1 MPNAAEISPTDWAE
15 AAASRRTTAVQR
27 VGVGMAT
34 AMIVTPIVGLPFS
47 LAWIVGYML
56 FQWGEVQIFR
66 PLTDPVRRPMPG
78 WRSLAGC
85 AFMALNTSLYCLPA
99 IPLWLV
105 GGPMGGL
112 AATVMISAAVL
123 YSTLNAPAS
132 ARVLLCTV
140 TPEFLFLGATP
151 VFMAMNGAPKQL
163 VITVAAAVV
172 IFAAYCMIGWQKQTS
187 IRRKDRLERLAM
199 DARQHR
205 AEREAERRSAYL
217 AAVAHDLRTPIGA
230 ILTGAAELERGA
242 VEKSARQHTALITD
256 AGLMMKA
263 LLDDLLDHSRLEA
276 GAMSIEAAD
285 FNLRALLAQTLRLW
299 AGPIRSKGLELRVEG
314 AHQIPAM
321 VRGDAM
327 RLRQVLNNLIS
338 NAVKFTDSGSI
349 TLRLRGWME
358 EPYGHALLIE
368 VADTGPGMRPEQLSR
383 LFTPFD
389 QTEAGVS
396 ARHGGSGLGLSIS
409 RNLIELMG
417 GRLVARSQPGEG
429 ACFTVSVVFPPA
441 VDLTVRATGLD
452 AASRA
457 DVARAL
463 GPITPRAAV
472 SDTPKP
478 APVIA
483 PMIAPAIAA
492 VAADA
497 PAVVAVAPEPQQTP
511 QAEPA
516 DEIDEGE
523 DRPLRALVVDDHD
536 INRRAVELILAPLG
550 CEIATAADGL
560 AALDLCGAQ
569 AFDVIFMDV
578 RMPDLDG
585 RETTRRLRAGG
596 GINAGTP
603 VIAVTADTGEHD
615 IAACMAAGMT
625 YFVSKPLTP
634 SALLGAL
641 QFVLS
646 GGAMED
652 EDATA
657 EIAVA

>member
-1 MPNAAEISPTDWAE
+1 MSSIAEITPPDWTE
-15 AAASRRTTAVQR
+15 AAVSRRATVIQR
-27 VGVGMAT
+27 VGVGAAT
-34 AMIVTPIVGLPFS
+34 AMILLPLLGPLFS
-47 LAWIVGYML
+47 VPWIAAYVL
-56 FQWGEVQIFR
+56 IQWAEVQIFR
-66 PLTDPVRRPMPG
+66 PVTDPDRRPMPR
-78 WRSLAGC
+78 WRALLGC
-85 AFMALNTSLYCLPA
+85 VTMFLNTTLYCLPA
-99 IPLWLV
+99 VPLWLV
-105 GGPMGGL
+105 GGPMGGI

-123 YSTLNAPAS
+123 YSTLNAPSS
-132 ARVLLCTV
+132 AAVLLSTV
-140 TPEFLFLGATP
+140 TPEFVFLGATP
-151 VFMAMNGAPKQL
+151 VFMAMNGSPRQM
-163 VITVAAAVV
+163 VITVSAAVV

-187 IRRKDRLERLAM
+187 VRRQERLERQAL
-199 DARQHR
+199 DVRQAR

-230 ILTGAAELERGA
+230 ILTGASELGRGA
-242 VEKSARQHTALITD
+242 GDKSARQHTALITD

-276 GAMSIEAAD
+276 GAMSIEVAD
-285 FNLRALLAQTLRLW
+285 FNLRGLLAQTLRLW
-299 AGPIRSKGLELRVEG
+299 AGPIKTKGLQLRVEG
-314 AHQIPAM
+314 SAQVPAM

-338 NAVKFTDSGSI
+338 NAVKFTDSGAV
-349 TLRLRGWME
+349 TLRLRAWNE

-368 VADTGPGMRPEQLSR
+368 VADTGPGMRPEQLAR

-417 GRLVARSQPGEG
+417 GRLVARSRPGEG
-429 ACFTVSVVFPPA
+429 ACFTVSVVFAPA
-441 VDLTVRATGLD
+441 TDSTVRATGLD

-463 GPITPRAAV
+463 GPITPRL
-472 SDTPKP
+472 
-478 APVIA
+478 
-483 PMIAPAIAA
+483 
-492 VAADA
+492 
-497 PAVVAVAPEPQQTP
+497 
-511 QAEPA
+511 AEPA
-516 DEIDEGE
+516 RPAHVPAPAAAPAALPEPVVTVTATIEAEVIVEEVADED

-560 AALDLCGAQ
+560 AALALCEAQ

-596 GINAGTP
+596 GFNASTP
-603 VIAVTADTGEHD
+603 VIAVTADTGEQD

-634 SALLGAL
+634 AALLGAL

-646 GGAMED
+646 GGEME
-652 EDATA
+652 EA
-657 EIAVA
+657 EPESAPQSAVA

>member
-1 MPNAAEISPTDWAE
+1 MPNAAETLPTDWSD
-15 AAASRRTTAVQR
+15 AAVNRRETAIQR
-27 VGVGMAT
+27 IGVSLAT
-34 AMIVTPIVGLPFS
+34 ALIITPVVGAAFSVFWVTAY
-47 LAWIVGYML
+47 LAMQFVEI
-56 FQWGEVQIFR
+56 EVFK
-66 PLTDPVRRPMPG
+66 PLTGPQRAPLGR
-78 WRSLAGC
+78 WRSVLGCVVLA
-85 AFMALNTSLYCLPA
+85 ANTTLYCVPA
-99 IPLWLV
+99 IPLWMI

-112 AATVMISAAVL
+112 AATVMLSAAIL

-132 ARVLLCTV
+132 SRVLLCTV
-140 TPEFLFLGATP
+140 TPEFVFLGATP
-151 VFMAMNGAPKQL
+151 VFMFFLGAPRQF
-163 VITVAAAVV
+163 VITVTAAVV
-172 IFAAYCMIGWQKQTS
+172 VFAAYCLVGWQKQTTL
-187 IRRKDRLERLAM
+187 RHRDRLERAAI
-199 DARQHR
+199 DERQRR

-242 VEKSARQHTALITD
+242 TDHAARSQTALITD

-285 FNLRALLAQTLRLW
+285 FNLRAMLAQTLRLW
-299 AGPIRSKGLELRVEG
+299 AGPIRGKGLQLRIEG
-314 AHQIPAM
+314 AYRMPAM

-338 NAVKFTDSGSI
+338 NAVKFTETGSI
-349 TLRLRGWME
+349 TLRLRAWVD
-358 EPYGHALLIE
+358 EPHGHAVLIE
-368 VADTGPGMRPEQLSR
+368 VADTGPGMRSEQLAR

-409 RNLIELMG
+409 RNLVELMG
-417 GRLVARSQPGEG
+417 GRLVARSRPGEG
-429 ACFTVSVVFPPA
+429 ACFTVSVVFAPA
-441 VDLTVRATGLD
+441 TDATIRTTALD
-452 AASRA
+452 AAARA

-463 GPITPRAAV
+463 APLATSRPAATPSA
-472 SDTPKP
+472 SPP
-478 APVIA
+478 APVEA
-483 PMIAPAIAA
+483 PSVPAASPDEAPHALEEAN
-492 VAADA
+492 DG
-497 PAVVAVAPEPQQTP
+497 
-511 QAEPA
+511 
-516 DEIDEGE
+516 DGE
-523 DRPLRALVVDDHD
+523 RPLRALVVDDHD

-550 CEIATAADGL
+550 CEIASAADGL

-596 GINAGTP
+596 GVNALTP
-603 VIAVTADTGEHD
+603 VIAVTADTAEQD

-641 QFVLS
+641 QFVL
-646 GGAMED
+646 GGGED
-652 EDATA
+652 TDE
-657 EIAVA
+657 EVARETVVA

>member
-1 MPNAAEISPTDWAE
+1 MPNAAETLPTDWSD
-15 AAASRRTTAVQR
+15 AAVNRRETAIQR
-27 VGVGMAT
+27 IGVSLAT
-34 AMIVTPIVGLPFS
+34 ALIITPVVGAAFS
-47 LAWIVGYML
+47 VFWVAAYLAMQFIEI
-56 FQWGEVQIFR
+56 EVFK
-66 PLTDPVRRPMPG
+66 PLTGPQRGPMG
-78 WRSLAGC
+78 RWRSVLGCVVLA
-85 AFMALNTSLYCLPA
+85 ANTTLYCVPA
-99 IPLWLV
+99 IPLWMI

-112 AATVMISAAVL
+112 AATVMLSAAIL

-132 ARVLLCTV
+132 SRVLLCTV
-140 TPEFLFLGATP
+140 TPEFVFLGATP
-151 VFMAMNGAPKQL
+151 VFMFFLGAPRQF
-163 VITVAAAVV
+163 VITVTAAVV
-172 IFAAYCMIGWQKQTS
+172 VFAAYCLIGWQKQTTM
-187 IRRKDRLERLAM
+187 RHRDRLERAAI
-199 DARQHR
+199 DERQRR

-242 VEKSARQHTALITD
+242 NDHAARSQTALITD

-285 FNLRALLAQTLRLW
+285 FNLRTMLAQTLRLW
-299 AGPIRSKGLELRVEG
+299 AGPIRSKGLQLRIEG
-314 AHQIPAM
+314 AHQMPAM

-338 NAVKFTDSGSI
+338 NAVKFTETGSI
-349 TLRLRGWME
+349 TLRLRAWVE
-358 EPYGHALLIE
+358 EPHGHAVLIE
-368 VADTGPGMRPEQLSR
+368 VADTGPGMRTEQLSR

-409 RNLIELMG
+409 RNLVELMG
-417 GRLVARSQPGEG
+417 GRLVARSRPGEG
-429 ACFTVSVVFPPA
+429 ACFTVSVVFAPA
-441 VDLTVRATGLD
+441 TDATIRTTALD
-452 AASRA
+452 AAARA

-463 GPITPRAAV
+463 APLVTPSPVPNHIGSASSEV
-472 SDTPKP
+472 SGTLDTPP
-478 APVIA
+478 GEAPQ
-483 PMIAPAIAA
+483 
-492 VAADA
+492 DA
-497 PAVVAVAPEPQQTP
+497 PET
-511 QAEPA
+511 
-516 DEIDEGE
+516 DDGDE

-550 CEIATAADGL
+550 CEIASAGDGL

-596 GINAGTP
+596 GVNAQTP
-603 VIAVTADTGEHD
+603 VIAVTADTAEQD

-641 QFVLS
+641 QFVL
-646 GGAMED
+646 GGGEEMDQEV
-652 EDATA
+652 ERETV
-657 EIAVA
+657 VA